1 MAPLCASASG
11 GESGQAPDRAS
22 GKEWLL
28 SASSEQHGEI
38 ITLSSGPLQPKMFVL
53 GTAAAA
59 HEILDR
65 HSSSSAGRPRL
76 VTLQEVVSQNMRTLS
91 MDVGSRWSRYRKA
104 MAETLAE
111 GSARHYQ
118 PVQEKEAR
126 ITVDA
131 LARQPSSFAQQF
143 QRMSASVIMTI
154 TYDHPLSR
162 MDDVWIV
169 RLFDSIKN
177 VAPFF
182 IARTYLDRLPMLVH
196 LPVFLN
202 PVKRRA
208 LEIHAQELALF
219 TDMYATVRTRRDEGK
234 AADSFASR
242 LQERQARLGL
252 SDAEAAYLSGAL
264 YFAGSDTTSAALS
277 AFVLAMVSNPKAQR
291 RAQAELD
298 AVVGTERMPTFD
310 DLPHLPILRATL
322 SESMRWRPISPL
334 GFPHR
339 LTEDVPYKNYVLPK
353 GSTVLANIWSIH
365 HDPREYADPDVFNPD
380 RFLENGA
387 FRGTWFSPQRG
398 HAGFGHGKRICPGLH
413 VAERSLLIGA
423 ASLLWAFTMA
433 GEVDTMAFANRI
445 PTAPLPFDA

>member
-1 MAPLCASASG
+1 MAPLCASASR
-11 GESGQAPDRAS
+11 GESGPAPDKALGRRVAECVLRAA
-22 GKEWLL
+22 WRDHHALL
-28 SASSEQHGEI
+28 RAI
-38 ITLSSGPLQPKMFVL
+38 AAKTFVL

-91 MDVGSRWSRYRKA
+91 MDVGPRWSRYRKA

-196 LPVFLN
+196 LPTFLN

-242 LQERQARLGL
+242 LQERQARLGSL
-252 SDAEAAYLSGAL
+252 TPRRLPLGRTVLCRQRHDERRPFGFCPGHGQQPKGAATGAGG
-264 YFAGSDTTSAALS
+264 A
-277 AFVLAMVSNPKAQR
+277 R
-291 RAQAELD
+291 RCS
-298 AVVGTERMPTFD
+298 R
-310 DLPHLPILRATL
+310 LRA
-322 SESMRWRPISPL
+322 
-334 GFPHR
+334 
-339 LTEDVPYKNYVLPK
+339 
-353 GSTVLANIWSIH
+353 
-365 HDPREYADPDVFNPD
+365 
-380 RFLENGA
+380 
-387 FRGTWFSPQRG
+387 
-398 HAGFGHGKRICPGLH
+398 HAHL
-413 VAERSLLIGA
+413 
-423 ASLLWAFTMA
+423 
-433 GEVDTMAFANRI
+433 
-445 PTAPLPFDA
+445 